1 MQEILLYLLIT
12 IGLSGFFSGAEVALV
27 SVSKLKSKQLL
38 EQKVKRAKYLFYL
51 KENFQKTLIAI
62 LIGNNLVNIAGS
74 AIATKIA
81 LDAFGDAGVGIATG
95 VMTFLI
101 LTFGEIIP
109 KTFCSKHSLRIS
121 LIISP
126 IIYFLMI
133 ILSPIIWG
141 FHKFSVFA
149 NKFGPKTPAEY
160 VVTEQELR
168 YMIRIGE
175 EQGQIKPDEKE
186 MIQNILRFDDT
197 IINEV
202 MTPRTQ
208 IFALEQEQTIQ
219 EVLPQI
225 IKEGY
230 SRIPIYEKQLDKIK
244 GILVVSDILD
254 VLSKKKPKTKLKKLV
269 RKAIFVPENKKTD
282 ILLRELQ
289 QKSSHMAI
297 VVNEHGS
304 VEGVV
309 TIEDLLEEI
318 VGDIYDES
326 DEIEQLVR
334 PQGRNQ
340 WLVLGKTP
348 IRYLNKKLKLG
359 LSNNDN
365 FNTISGFLQHS
376 LNKVPTNGD
385 VFDLDDKNI
394 RFTVKK
400 VEGPQILEII
410 ITKE

>member
-38 EQKVKRAKYLFYL
+38 EQKVKRAVYLVYL
-51 KENFQKTLIAI
+51 KENFQKTLITI

-74 AIATKIA
+74 AIATKMA
-81 LDAFGDAGVGIATG
+81 LDAFGVAGVGIATG
-95 VMTFLI
+95 AMTFLI

-109 KTFCSKHSLRIS
+109 KTFCAKHSLKIS

-126 IIYFLMI
+126 IIYYLMI
-133 ILSPIIWG
+133 LLAPIIWG
-141 FHKFSVFA
+141 FHKFSIFA
-149 NKFGPKTPAEY
+149 NKFGPIGSSDY
-160 VVTEQELR
+160 VVTEQELK
-168 YMIRIGE
+168 YMVRIGE

-197 IINEV
+197 IISEV

-208 IFALEQEQTIQ
+208 IFALDQELTIN

-230 SRIPIYEKQLDKIK
+230 SRIPIYENQLDKIK
-244 GILVVSDILD
+244 GILVVSDILEA
-254 VLSKKKPKTKLKKLV
+254 LNKKKSKSKLKKLV

-326 DEIEQLVR
+326 DEIEQLIR

-348 IRYLNKKLKLG
+348 IRFLNKKLKLG
-359 LSNNDN
+359 IPNNDN
-365 FNTISGFLQHS
+365 FNTLSGFIQHS

-385 VFDLDDKNI
+385 VFDLEDKNI